1 LVLTGVQKS
10 PSGWIIDLQAAFILK
25 RVKRLLKYFM
35 EDASTCFDDELS
47 RIEFAAVK
55 GKYETTVPIG
65 IGNTEHDSVLRKKF
79 RNEL

>member
-1 LVLTGVQKS
+1 MVLTGVQKS

-35 EDASTCFDDELS
+35 EDAS
-47 RIEFAAVK
+47 IEFAAVK